1 MRDNIKHMKEIIDQF
16 KSIWFILIF
25 VGGVIV
31 SWTTFSNKLE
41 NYEVRL
47 MNVEK
52 KQAAIDPK
60 ITQIQV
66 DIASIKTTLEILSK
80 N

>member
-1 MRDNIKHMKEIIDQF
+1 
-16 KSIWFILIF
+16 
-25 VGGVIV
+25 
-31 SWTTFSNKLE
+31 
-41 NYEVRL
+41 

-52 KQAAIDPK
+52 KQVALDPK